1 MKPSRV
7 RGGGAP
13 AGTALAPDKV
23 EPEEVDG
30 MTFKEGFKYFGV
42 ALVGGGIGALL
53 GVLFAPASGRETR
66 RMLTRR
72 VEEARGDLL
81 KSGERLVERV
91 VERAEEGIK
100 DVRRRIA

>member
-1 MKPSRV
+1 
-7 RGGGAP
+7 
-13 AGTALAPDKV
+13 
-23 EPEEVDG
+23 
-30 MTFKEGFKYFGV
+30 MTFKQGFKYFGV

-72 VEEARGDLL
+72 MEETKGDLL

>member
-1 MKPSRV
+1 
-7 RGGGAP
+7 
-13 AGTALAPDKV
+13 
-23 EPEEVDG
+23 
-30 MTFKEGFKYFGV
+30 MTFKQGFKYFGV

-66 RMLTRR
+66 RM
-72 VEEARGDLL
+72 VARKVDETKEDLV
-81 KSGERLVERV
+81 KSGERMVGRI